1 MPGYL
6 NALGLICALGEGKQA
21 VADALFAGDSGG
33 MRAQDGW
40 VTGRSLTVGAVS
52 AELPPL
58 PNGMQAAFSRNNQLL
73 LAAALQIEAQIRA
86 AIAQYGAARVGVVL
100 GTSTSGIHEASQGI
114 ARFVDDGA
122 LPADYCYAQQEIAAP
137 AIFLAEWLGLSGPA
151 YCLSTA
157 CTSSARAL
165 LSAQR
170 LLQQGV
176 CDAVL
181 CGGVDSLCRLTLNGF
196 TALEAVAAERC
207 NPFSLNRRGIN
218 IGEAAALFV
227 MTRAPL
233 SQAAA
238 GAEPPI
244 ALLGGGAS
252 SDAHHISAPH
262 PEGLGAQQAMRKAL
276 AAAGV
281 AAEEIDYLN
290 LHGTATQHNDAME
303 SLAMQAVFPHGV
315 PCSSTKP
322 LSGHTLGAAGALEAA
337 FCWLTL
343 SAYNPDQRL
352 PPHLWDG
359 QADPQL
365 PRLQLVEVHAA
376 AARRPHRLMSNSFAF
391 GGSNLSL
398 ILGALP

>member
-6 NALGLICALGEGKQA
+6 NALGLICALGQGKQA
-21 VADALFAGDSGG
+21 VADALFAGDGGG
-33 MRAQDGW
+33 MRMQDGW
-40 VTGRSLTVGAVS
+40 VSGRRLTVGAVS
-52 AELPPL
+52 AELPPM
-58 PNGMQAAFSRNNQLL
+58 PDGMQASFSRNNQLL
-73 LAAALQIEAQIRA
+73 LAAALQIEPQIRA
-86 AIAQYGAARVGVVL
+86 TTAQYGGARVGVVL
-100 GTSTSGIHEASQGI
+100 GTSTSGIHEASQDI
-114 ARFVDDGA
+114 ARFMNDGA
-122 LPADYCYAQQEIAAP
+122 LPADYRYAQQEIAAP

-196 TALEAVAAERC
+196 TALEAVVAERC
-207 NPFSLNRRGIN
+207 NPFSLNRQGIN

-227 MTRAPL
+227 MTRTPL
-233 SQAAA
+233 SQGAA
-238 GAEPPI
+238 GTERPI

-252 SDAHHISAPH
+252 SDAYHISAPE
-262 PEGLGAQQAMRKAL
+262 PQGLGAQQAMRKAL

-290 LHGTATQHNDAME
+290 LHGTATRHNDAME
-303 SLAMQAVFPHGV
+303 SLAVQALFPQGV
-315 PCSSTKP
+315 PCSSSKP

-343 SAYNPDQRL
+343 STHNRDRRL

-365 PRLQLVEVHAA
+365 PRLQLVEVHAPVA
-376 AARRPHRLMSNSFAF
+376 SRPHRLMSNSFAF